1 MSLLGSRGKGMAWS
15 GVMVRLKCCGNV
27 RGCLV
32 CIFKQPFLVFKQY
45 FTHFSALFHPHV
57 FPQMFSNNN
66 FQFLNTCTKRALS
79 MFKWLCNVSN
89 LIISCLVHKIP

>member
-27 RGCLV
+27 
-32 CIFKQPFLVFKQY
+32 
-45 FTHFSALFHPHV
+45 
-57 FPQMFSNNN
+57 
-66 FQFLNTCTKRALS
+66 S